1 MCGRS
6 ERGKRT
12 EPTGKFSPAARA
24 AISASSTRPFLLEWR
39 RGRAAAADKLGEE
52 EALSDA
58 GAPGLGTSGGRE
70 SAVTGVDRRDEAV
83 VLSLAGELDL
93 YNAEEVRGA
102 LLDACAGEP
111 KVLVVDLEEVTFID
125 STALG
130 VLIEA
135 RSRMADRGGFRL
147 AAPGLET
154 RRALEVSGLDRHFLV
169 HDTVA
174 EALEAAR

>member
-1 MCGRS
+1 M
-6 ERGKRT
+6 T
-12 EPTGKFSPAARA
+12 
-24 AISASSTRPFLLEWR
+24 
-39 RGRAAAADKLGEE
+39 
-52 EALSDA
+52 DA
-58 GAPGLGTSGGRE
+58 GAAGGRE
-70 SAVTGVDRRDEAV
+70 SAVAGVDQRDGTV
-83 VLSLAGELDL
+83 VVSLTGELDL

-102 LLDACAGEP
+102 LLDACATEP
-111 KVLVVDLEEVTFID
+111 QALVVDLEEVRFID

-135 RSRMADRGGFRL
+135 RSRLADRSGFRL

-174 EALEAAR
+174 EALAAVR

>member
-1 MCGRS
+1 MTDAS
-6 ERGKRT
+6 AE
-12 EPTGKFSPAARA
+12 AA
-24 AISASSTRPFLLEWR
+24 
-39 RGRAAAADKLGEE
+39 
-52 EALSDA
+52 
-58 GAPGLGTSGGRE
+58 GGRE
-70 SAVTGVDRRDEAV
+70 SAVTGVDRRHGGV
-83 VLSLAGELDL
+83 VVSLGGELDL
-93 YNAEEVRGA
+93 YNAEEVRST

-111 KVLVVDLEEVTFID
+111 SLLVVDLEDVRFID

-135 RSRMADRGGFRL
+135 RSRLDDGNGFRL

-174 EALEAAR
+174 EALEADR

>member
-1 MCGRS
+1 M
-6 ERGKRT
+6 T
-12 EPTGKFSPAARA
+12 DDAT
-24 AISASSTRPFLLEWR
+24 SAS
-39 RGRAAAADKLGEE
+39 
-52 EALSDA
+52 
-58 GAPGLGTSGGRE
+58 GTSGGRE
-70 SAVTGVDRRDEAV
+70 SAVTGVDRRDGAV
-83 VLSLAGELDL
+83 VLSLGGELDL

-102 LLDACAGEP
+102 LLAACAGEP
-111 KVLVVDLEEVTFID
+111 EVLVVDLEEVRFID

-135 RSRMADRGGFRL
+135 RSKVVAPDGSTQRFRL